1 MKGHKKFF
9 YVGEKED
16 CLWYVQTALQ
26 LWLVKEQLGGRA
38 TKITHKLFVYRG
50 KQNTVNRQKLLTQK
64 RLFMIANFCEHTG
77 LDPTK
82 GTSITEQK

>member
-1 MKGHKKFF
+1 MLVKR
-9 YVGEKED
+9 ED

-64 RLFMIANFCEHTG
+64 PLTDLFDSKAVRIVNSFRG
-77 LDPTK
+77 N
-82 GTSITEQK
+82 S